1 MPSDQ
6 IFFASIPPYKSRSKL
21 SPPTVD
27 RCLTHWATALHTLR
41 HLPDPLFTQQITPTS
56 SFTKFLLSYISNDDL
71 SHSDTDDWVYPSTS
85 TSSPKSSTQQQEKGK
100 EEKTITTKVK
110 YINRSLRLCLKRA
123 ISLGINISE
132 IFSSNYSYYIK
143 LGASFFVEG
152 GSKPLLRSI
161 WNHDNSVLVTATKE
175 HLKSISKVLQ
185 DLASGKITVGDQH
198 IAVLQ
203 ELCYFVMTIPEI
215 SFEILSEETVFEDL
229 AAAYFSLSS
238 QLQQKKKKD
247 AVIPILEEIRRLQ
260 FTVIMASTQTDP
272 KRYSTIIDF
281 LFNFI
286 AGADTDV
293 PRNSYITAIISQTP
307 LLDRLT
313 SIDAEGYTNRWSTIL
328 TKLQN
333 FDSSSPSSTSQ
344 SSKRITKLPRRKQ
357 KSKHPSS
364 VDTTTIDVPQKI
376 HELSQLFP
384 HTSKSILQATLSS
397 TNYDLETATMLLLDN
412 PSLESSS
419 SPLPPPPPPYEEY
432 TPHKQSTNPTD
443 ELSTLT
449 VPTSR
454 LYLGKRDISGTADN
468 LLKDR
473 STAPTKSQILSA
485 LQAFDSDDDERDDTY
500 DHEDVGAVD
509 PTTATESE
517 ANNANNNNVTSG
529 GTEEK
534 ALYNALVQ
542 NPGVFTRDAVTR
554 RGNERKLLREVTGMS
569 DEAIEGWKIML
580 DRDGGKRLRQLEI
593 RFSRESEAGGG
604 NNQTGLQRTAYR
616 KGDEDED
623 ESGEAS
629 GSGTNFG
636 RGGGGHRG
644 GNRGRGRGGRG
655 FSGPNDRNV
664 TGQQRDNAPVVNQD
678 GKEPYVGKKT
688 SKARGEHNRK
698 MQSAARDRQRS
709 KKMSKGMGD
718 CFI

>member
-71 SHSDTDDWVYPSTS
+71 SHSDTDDW
-85 TSSPKSSTQQQEKGK
+85 
-100 EEKTITTKVK
+100 
-110 YINRSLRLCLKRA
+110 
-123 ISLGINISE
+123 
-132 IFSSNYSYYIK
+132 
-143 LGASFFVEG
+143 
-152 GSKPLLRSI
+152 
-161 WNHDNSVLVTATKE
+161 
-175 HLKSISKVLQ
+175 
-185 DLASGKITVGDQH
+185 
-198 IAVLQ
+198 

-247 AVIPILEEIRRLQ
+247 AVIPLLEEIRRLQ

-333 FDSSSPSSTSQ
+333 FDSSSSSSPSQ
-344 SSKRITKLPRRKQ
+344 ASKRITKLPRRKQ

-364 VDTTTIDVPQKI
+364 VDTTIIDVPQKI

-419 SPLPPPPPPYEEY
+419 SPFPPPPPPPYEEY
-432 TPHKQSTNPTD
+432 APHKQSTNPTD

-593 RFSRESEAGGG
+593 RFSREPEAGGG

-709 KKMSKGMGD
+709 KKMSKGMGGGV
-718 CFI
+718 

>member
-71 SHSDTDDWVYPSTS
+71 SHNDTDDWVYPSTS
-85 TSSPKSSTQQQEKGK
+85 TSSTKSSTQQGK
-100 EEKTITTKVK
+100 KDEEETIITKVK

-132 IFSSNYSYYIK
+132 IFGSNYSYYIK
-143 LGASFFVEG
+143 LGALFFVEG

-175 HLKSISKVLQ
+175 HLKSISTMLQ
-185 DLASGKITVGDQH
+185 DLASGKINVEDQH

-215 SFEILSEETVFEDL
+215 SFGILSEETVFEDL

-238 QLQQKKKKD
+238 QLQQQKQKKKD

-260 FTVIMASTQTDP
+260 FTVIMASTQADP

-293 PRNSYITAIISQTP
+293 PMNSYITAIISQTP

-328 TKLQN
+328 AKLQN
-333 FDSSSPSSTSQ
+333 FDSSSSTSQ
-344 SSKRITKLPRRKQ
+344 VSKRITKLPRRKQ

-364 VDTTTIDVPQKI
+364 SSVDTTTIDIPQKI

-419 SPLPPPPPPYEEY
+419 SPLSPPPPYGEY
-432 TPHKQSTNPTD
+432 TPNKQSTNPPD

-517 ANNANNNNVTSG
+517 ANNANNNTVTSG

-569 DEAIEGWKIML
+569 DEAIEGWKIM
-580 DRDGGKRLRQLEI
+580 
-593 RFSRESEAGGG
+593 
-604 NNQTGLQRTAYR
+604 
-616 KGDEDED
+616 
-623 ESGEAS
+623 
-629 GSGTNFG
+629 
-636 RGGGGHRG
+636 
-644 GNRGRGRGGRG
+644 
-655 FSGPNDRNV
+655 NV
-664 TGQQRDNAPVVNQD
+664 AGQQRDNAPVVNQD
-678 GKEPYVGKKT
+678 GKEPYIGKKT
-688 SKARGEHNRK
+688 TKARGEHNRK

-709 KKMSKGMGD
+709 KKMSKGMGGGM
-718 CFI
+718 

>member
-1 MPSDQ
+1 MPSIPDQ
-6 IFFASIPPYKSRSKL
+6 IFFASIPPYKSRCKL

-27 RCLTHWATALHTLR
+27 RCLTHWTTALHTLR
-41 HLPDPLFTQQITPTS
+41 QLPDALFEQQITPTS

-71 SHSDTDDWVYPSTS
+71 SHTDTDDWVYPSTTTRS
-85 TSSPKSSTQQQEKGK
+85 QTEASAGQR
-100 EEKTITTKVK
+100 EESIVTKVK
-110 YINRSLRLCLKRA
+110 YINRSLRLCMKRA
-123 ISLGINISE
+123 VALNINFSE
-132 IFSSNYSYYIK
+132 IFVSNGNDNTINYLIK
-143 LGASFFVEG
+143 LGALFFIEG
-152 GSKPLLRSI
+152 GSKPLLNSI
-161 WNHDNSVLVTATKE
+161 WNHDKSLLITATKD
-175 HLKSISKVLQ
+175 HLTSISTLLQ
-185 DLASGKITVGDQH
+185 DLASGKTPISGNQH
-198 IAVLQ
+198 ITLLQ
-203 ELCYFVMTIPEI
+203 QTCYFIMALPEI
-215 SFEILSEETVFEDL
+215 SFEILAEETVFEDL

-238 QLQQKKKKD
+238 QTKNKE
-247 AVIPILEEIRRLQ
+247 AVTPLLEEIRRLQ

-313 SIDAEGYTNRWSTIL
+313 AIDAEGYTNRWSTIL

-333 FDSSSPSSTSQ
+333 FDTPSSSSQ
-344 SSKRITKLPRRKQ
+344 SSKRISKLPRRKQ
-357 KSKHPSS
+357 KPKHPAA

-384 HTSKSILQATLSS
+384 HTKQSILKATLSS
-397 TNYDLETATMLLLDN
+397 TNYDLETATLLLLDN
-412 PSLESSS
+412 PSLES
-419 SPLPPPPPPYEEY
+419 PPPPSQPPSY
-432 TPHKQSTNPTD
+432 TSKKDD

-454 LYLGKRDISGTADN
+454 LYLGKRDVSGTADN

-517 ANNANNNNVTSG
+517 ANNANNNITTG
-529 GTEEK
+529 GVEEK
-534 ALYNALVQ
+534 ALYNALVG
-542 NPGVFTRDAVTR
+542 NPGVFARDAVTR
-554 RGNERKLLREVTGMS
+554 RGVDRKSLREVTGMS

-580 DRDGGKRLRQLEI
+580 DRDGKRLRQLEI
-593 RFSRESEAGGG
+593 RYSRESEAGSSA
-604 NNQTGLQRTAYR
+604 NNSTALQRTAYR

-629 GSGTNFG
+629 GTGGG
-636 RGGGGHRG
+636 RGGYRG
-644 GNRGRGRGGRG
+644 GRGRGRGR

-664 TGQQRDNAPVVNQD
+664 TGQQRDHAAVVNND
-678 GKEPYVGKKT
+678 GKEPHVGKKT

-709 KKMSKGMGD
+709 KKMSKGMGGGM
-718 CFI
+718 